1 MNRLLIYIS
10 AHKRYL
16 INVGATFF
24 SQFSNAITLIILTP
38 LLTKHLGLKEFGV
51 YGVIINVIAFSIIL
65 DFGLNIGLVRIF
77 IHKSERTNYLL
88 NSMFVFFTSLL
99 LVLFPFY
106 LFFYF
111 YYFHQSASFSLLPIA
126 IFTSIIVVQNI
137 YAVYFDAL
145 IQAQNKIYI
154 SKIFRAI
161 KLIAELLLI
170 LIFLKNIN
178 LKIILLIIATVN
190 IFYLS
195 ALFIYLKNEINF
207 KINLRHFDFNELTT
221 HFKYSIWYFI
231 SSLATVLVFNTQI
244 VILNFYSGPEIAAK
258 YLVIVRFFDIIRIA
272 ATNFTQVLFPKIIIA
287 EVQNQWAA
295 LKNMYYSILKKI
307 SFLIIILFIFFLT
320 FGLPIFF
327 YWIGFRDTQMIPL
340 FQLYLVFTCL
350 IIFDNVSVVFLSA
363 LKLNKTPTILSIAQG
378 LFGIILSII
387 LLKYFGYTGL
397 LIGFLI
403 SFLATNLIFNPLYF
417 IRSINKK
424 LL

>member
-1 MNRLLIYIS
+1 MNRLLLYIS
-10 AHKRYL
+10 QHKRYL
-16 INVGATFF
+16 INVCATFF

-51 YGVIINVIAFSIIL
+51 YGVIINIIAFSIIL

-77 IHKSERTNYLL
+77 IHKSVKIDYLL

-106 LFFYF
+106 LFFYY
-111 YYFHQSASFSLLPIA
+111 YYFHQPTSFSLILIA
-126 IFTSIIVVQNI
+126 IYTSIIVVQNI

-178 LKIILLIIATVN
+178 LKIILLIIASVN

-195 ALFIYLKNEINF
+195 SLFIFLKNEINF
-207 KINLRHFDFNELTT
+207 KINFKYFNLNELTT
-221 HFKYSIWYFI
+221 HFKYSIWYFT

-244 VILNFYSGPEIAAK
+244 VILNYFSGPEMAAK

-272 ATNFTQVLFPKIIIA
+272 ATNFTQVLFPKIILA
-287 EVQNQWAA
+287 EVENQWEG
-295 LKNMYYSILKKI
+295 LKKMYCSILKKI
-307 SFLIIILFIFFLT
+307 SFLILILFLFFLT
-320 FGLPIFF
+320 FGVKIFF
-327 YWIGFRDTQMIPL
+327 YWIGFNDTQMIPL
-340 FQLYLVFTCL
+340 FYLYLIFTCL

-363 LKLNKTPTILSIAQG
+363 LKLNKAPTILSIAQG
-378 LFGIILSII
+378 LIGIILSII
-387 LLKYFGYTGL
+387 LLKYFGYIGL
-397 LIGFLI
+397 LMGFLI
-403 SFLATNLIFNPLYF
+403 SFLVTNLIFNPLYF

-424 LL
+424 LF

>member
-77 IHKSERTNYLL
+77 IHKSEKINYLL

-106 LFFYF
+106 LFFYY
-111 YYFHQSASFSLLPIA
+111 YYFHQPTRFSLLPMA

-178 LKIILLIIATVN
+178 LKIILFIIASVN
-190 IFYLS
+190 VFYLS

-207 KINLRHFDFNELTT
+207 KINFKYFNLNELTT
-221 HFKYSIWYFI
+221 HFKYSIWYFT

-244 VILNFYSGPEIAAK
+244 VILNYFSGPEMAAK

-272 ATNFTQVLFPKIIIA
+272 ATNFTQVLFPKIILA
-287 EVQNQWAA
+287 EVQNQWEG
-295 LKNMYYSILKKI
+295 LKKMYFSILKRI
-307 SFLIIILFIFFLT
+307 SFLILILFIFFLT
-320 FGLPIFF
+320 FGVSIFF
-327 YWIGFRDTQMIPL
+327 YWIGFHDTEIIPL
-340 FQLYLVFTCL
+340 FYLYLIFTCL

-363 LKLNKTPTILSIAQG
+363 LKLNKIPTILSIVQG
-378 LFGIILSII
+378 VLGIILSII
-387 LLKYFGYTGL
+387 LLKYFGYIGL
-397 LIGFLI
+397 LMGFLI

>member
-106 LFFYF
+106 LFFYY
-111 YYFHQSASFSLLPIA
+111 YYFHQPTNFSLLPIA

-137 YAVYFDAL
+137 YAIYFDAL

-161 KLIAELLLI
+161 KLITELLLI

-178 LKIILLIIATVN
+178 LKIILLIIASVN

-207 KINLRHFDFNELTT
+207 KINLRHFDFNELTI
-221 HFKYSIWYFI
+221 HFKYSVWYFI

-244 VILNFYSGPEIAAK
+244 VILNYFSGPEIAAK

-295 LKNMYYSILKKI
+295 LKSMYYSILKKI

-320 FGLPIFF
+320 FGVPIFF
-327 YWIGFRDTQMIPL
+327 YWIGFHDSQMIPL
-340 FQLYLVFTCL
+340 FHLYLIFTCL

-363 LKLNKTPTILSIAQG
+363 LKLNKTPTILSIVQG
-378 LFGIILSII
+378 ILGIILSII

>member
-1 MNRLLIYIS
+1 MNRLLLYIS
-10 AHKRYL
+10 QHKRYL

-51 YGVIINVIAFSIIL
+51 YGVIINIIAFSIIL

-77 IHKSERTNYLL
+77 IHKSVKIDYLL

-106 LFFYF
+106 LFFYY
-111 YYFHQSASFSLLPIA
+111 YYFHQPTSFSLILIA

-178 LKIILLIIATVN
+178 LKIILLIIASVN

-195 ALFIYLKNEINF
+195 SLFIFLKNEINL
-207 KINLRHFDFNELTT
+207 KINFKYFNLNELTT
-221 HFKYSIWYFI
+221 HFKYSIWYFT

-244 VILNFYSGPEIAAK
+244 VILNYFSGPEMAAK

-272 ATNFTQVLFPKIIIA
+272 ATNFTQVLFPKIILA
-287 EVQNQWAA
+287 EVENQWEG
-295 LKNMYYSILKKI
+295 LKKMYYSILKKI
-307 SFLIIILFIFFLT
+307 LFLILILFLFFLT
-320 FGLPIFF
+320 FGVKIFF
-327 YWIGFRDTQMIPL
+327 YWIGFNDTQMIPL
-340 FQLYLVFTCL
+340 FNLYLIFTCL
-350 IIFDNVSVVFLSA
+350 IIFDNVSFVFLSA
-363 LKLNKTPTILSIAQG
+363 LKLNKAPTILSIAQG
-378 LFGIILSII
+378 LIGIILSII
-387 LLKYFGYTGL
+387 LLKYFGYIGL
-397 LIGFLI
+397 LMGFLI

-424 LL
+424 LF